1 MDVQDIHVGNHLIVS
16 SMADGG
22 VAPFA
27 PNLRDPVCIGVGPA
41 AIPGSM
47 FCSGVVMIGS
57 PLSYPAIP
65 EAALMVSR
73 ASLANPLAAKVPSIF
88 KVTTK
93 ANVPPTPLDV
103 MIGDPGVGMV
113 GMTLNTAMINIVDSV
128 AINIVTPTRNSAGNK
143 GHVGSSQQT
152 GAEVDSGALVK
163 NGVSVKNDNGI
174 DNGSRVIAG
183 PTTTPL
189 VKGKIFTG
197 KALKDKGFD
206 IEHPTRKG
214 KRVRHICVEGPES
227 AIYIRGKLKGTHI
240 INIPEYWQGLVDYD
254 TITVNLTPCGKPD
267 LSLYVKEIKDNK
279 IILSSDHLTQV
290 ECFYHI
296 WANRIGPPLITEYD
310 GESPADYPGDQSGH
324 SIAGYNY
331 DVRPH
336 LTSDDYPGDD
346 SIDAVSNFDENS

>member
-1 MDVQDIHVGNHLIVS
+1 
-16 SMADGG
+16 MADGG
-22 VAPFA
+22 LSPFA
-27 PNLRDPVCIGVGPA
+27 PNVRDPVCIGVGPA

-73 ASLANPLAAKVPSIF
+73 ASLSNPLAAKVPSIF

-143 GHVGSSQQT
+143 AHAGASQRT
-152 GAEVDSGALVK
+152 GAEVDTGAEVHT
-163 NGVSVKNDNGI
+163 GVNVNNAKTI
-174 DNGSRVIAG
+174 DN
-183 PTTTPL
+183 TTRTVATKTSCP
-189 VKGKIFTG
+189 VFIGKFFSG
-197 KALKDKGFD
+197 KAKLDKGFD

-214 KRVRHICVEGPES
+214 KRLRHICVEGPES

-240 INIPEYWQGLVDYD
+240 IDIPEYWQGLVDYD

-290 ECFYHI
+290 ECFYQI
-296 WANRIGPPLITEYD
+296 WGNRIGPELHVEYD

-324 SIAGYNY
+324 SIAGYTY
-331 DVRPH
+331 DKEE
-336 LTSDDYPGDD
+336 
-346 SIDAVSNFDENS
+346 A

>member
-16 SMADGG
+16 SMGDGG

-27 PNLRDPVCIGVGPA
+27 PNVRDPVCIGVGPA

-113 GMTLNTAMINIVDSV
+113 GMTLNTAMINIIDSV
-128 AINIVTPTRNSAGNK
+128 QINIVTPTRNSAGNK
-143 GHVGSSQQT
+143 AHAGASQRT
-152 GAEVDSGALVK
+152 GAEVDTGAETHT
-163 NGVSVKNDNGI
+163 GVNINNAKTVDN
-174 DNGSRVIAG
+174 
-183 PTTTPL
+183 TTRTVATVTSCPIF
-189 VKGKIFTG
+189 KGKFFTG
-197 KALKDKGFD
+197 KAKLDKGFD

-240 INIPEYWQGLVDYD
+240 IDIPDYWQGLVDYD

-267 LSLYVKEIKDNK
+267 LSLYVKEIRDDK

-290 ECFYHI
+290 ECFYHV
-296 WANRIGPPLITEYD
+296 WGNRIGPELHVEYD

-324 SIAGYNY
+324 SIAGYTY
-331 DVRPH
+331 DKEE
-336 LTSDDYPGDD
+336 
-346 SIDAVSNFDENS
+346 A

>member
-22 VAPFA
+22 LSPFA
-27 PNLRDPVCIGVGPA
+27 PNVRDPVCIGVGPA

-73 ASLANPLAAKVPSIF
+73 ASISNPIAAAVPSIF

-93 ANVPPTPLDV
+93 ANIPPTPLDV

-113 GMTLNTAMINIVDSV
+113 GMTLNTAMINIIDSV
-128 AINIVTPTRNSAGNK
+128 QISIVTPTRNSAGVKNHA
-143 GHVGSSQQT
+143 GATTRT
-152 GAEVDSGALVK
+152 GAEVDTGAETHT
-163 NGVSVKNDNGI
+163 GVNINNAKTVDN
-174 DNGSRVIAG
+174 
-183 PTTTPL
+183 TTRTVATVTSCP
-189 VKGKIFTG
+189 VFKGKFFTG
-197 KALKDKGFD
+197 KAKLDKGFD

-240 INIPEYWQGLVDYD
+240 IDIPEYWQGLVDYD

-267 LSLYVKEIKDNK
+267 LSLYVKEIRDDK

-290 ECFYHI
+290 ECFYHV
-296 WANRIGPPLITEYD
+296 WGNRIGPELHVEYD
-310 GESPADYPGDQSGH
+310 GESPADYPGDQTGH
-324 SIAGYNY
+324 SIAGYTY
-331 DVRPH
+331 DKEE
-336 LTSDDYPGDD
+336 
-346 SIDAVSNFDENS
+346 A

>member
-16 SMADGG
+16 SMGDGG

-27 PNLRDPVCIGVGPA
+27 PNVRDPVCIGVGPA

-57 PLSYPAIP
+57 PLSFPAIP
-65 EAALMVSR
+65 EASLMVSR
-73 ASLANPLAAKVPSIF
+73 ASVSNPLAAKVPSIF

-113 GMTLNTAMINIVDSV
+113 GMTLNTAMINIIDSV
-128 AINIVTPTRNSAGNK
+128 QINIVTPTRNSAGNK
-143 GHVGSSQQT
+143 AHAGASQRT
-152 GAEVDSGALVK
+152 GAEVDTGAETHT
-163 NGVSVKNDNGI
+163 GVNINNAKTVDN
-174 DNGSRVIAG
+174 
-183 PTTTPL
+183 TTRTVATVTSCPIF
-189 VKGKIFTG
+189 KGKFFTG
-197 KALKDKGFD
+197 KAKLDKGFD

-240 INIPEYWQGLVDYD
+240 IDIPDYWQGLVDYD

-267 LSLYVKEIKDNK
+267 LSLYVKEIRDDK

-290 ECFYHI
+290 ECFYHV
-296 WANRIGPPLITEYD
+296 WGNRIGPELHVEYD

-324 SIAGYNY
+324 SIAGYTY
-331 DVRPH
+331 DKEE
-336 LTSDDYPGDD
+336 
-346 SIDAVSNFDENS
+346 A

>member
-16 SMADGG
+16 SMGDGG
-22 VAPFA
+22 VTPFA
-27 PNLRDPVCIGVGPA
+27 PNVRDPVCIGVGPA

-57 PLSYPAIP
+57 PLSFPAIP

-73 ASLANPLAAKVPSIF
+73 ASLSNPLAAKVPSIF

-113 GMTLNTAMINIVDSV
+113 GMTLNTAMINIIDSV
-128 AINIVTPTRNSAGNK
+128 QINIVTPTRNSAGNK
-143 GHVGSSQQT
+143 AHAGASQRT
-152 GAEVDSGALVK
+152 GAEVDTGAETHT
-163 NGVSVKNDNGI
+163 GVNINNAKTVDN
-174 DNGSRVIAG
+174 
-183 PTTTPL
+183 TTRTVATVTSCPIF
-189 VKGKIFTG
+189 KGKFFTG
-197 KALKDKGFD
+197 KAKLDKGFD

-240 INIPEYWQGLVDYD
+240 IDIPDYWQGLVDYD

-267 LSLYVKEIKDNK
+267 LSLYVKEIRDDK

-290 ECFYHI
+290 ECFYQV
-296 WANRIGPPLITEYD
+296 WGNRIGPELHVEYD

-324 SIAGYNY
+324 SIAGYTY
-331 DVRPH
+331 DKE
-336 LTSDDYPGDD
+336 
-346 SIDAVSNFDENS
+346 DA

>member
-1 MDVQDIHVGNHLIVS
+1 MG
-16 SMADGG
+16 DGG

-27 PNLRDPVCIGVGPA
+27 PNVRDPVCIGVGPA

-113 GMTLNTAMINIVDSV
+113 GMTLNTAMINIIDSV
-128 AINIVTPTRNSAGNK
+128 QINIVTPTRNSAGNK
-143 GHVGSSQQT
+143 AHAGASQRT
-152 GAEVDSGALVK
+152 GAEVDTGAETHT
-163 NGVSVKNDNGI
+163 GVNINNAKTVDN
-174 DNGSRVIAG
+174 
-183 PTTTPL
+183 TTRTVATVTSCPIF
-189 VKGKIFTG
+189 KGKFFTG
-197 KALKDKGFD
+197 KAKLDKGFD

-227 AIYIRGKLKGTHI
+227 AIYIRGKLNGTHI
-240 INIPEYWQGLVDYD
+240 IDIPEYWQGLVDYD

-267 LSLYVKEIKDNK
+267 LSLYVKEIRDDK

-290 ECFYHI
+290 ECFYHV
-296 WANRIGPPLITEYD
+296 WGNRIGPELHVEYD

-324 SIAGYNY
+324 SIAGYTY
-331 DVRPH
+331 DKEE
-336 LTSDDYPGDD
+336 
-346 SIDAVSNFDENS
+346 A

>member
-16 SMADGG
+16 SMGDGG
-22 VAPFA
+22 VTPFA
-27 PNLRDPVCIGVGPA
+27 PNVRDPVCIGVGPA

-57 PLSYPAIP
+57 PLSFPAIP

-73 ASLANPLAAKVPSIF
+73 ASISNPLAAKVPSIF

-128 AINIVTPTRNSAGNK
+128 SINIVTPNRSSAGNK
-143 GHVGSSQQT
+143 IHAGSSQQN
-152 GAEVDSGALVK
+152 GAEVDNGALVK
-163 NGVSVKNDNGI
+163 NGTTVKNDVGV
-174 DNGSRVIAG
+174 DNGTRIVASVVSA
-183 PTTTPL
+183 PL
-189 VKGKIFTG
+189 FKGKIFTG

-214 KRVRHICVEGPES
+214 KRLRHICVEGPES

-240 INIPEYWQGLVDYD
+240 IDIPEYWQGLVDYD

-267 LSLYVKEIKDNK
+267 LSLYVKEIRDDK

-290 ECFYHI
+290 ECFYQV
-296 WANRIGPPLITEYD
+296 WGNRMGPELHVEYE
-310 GESPADYPGDQSGH
+310 GESPADYPGDQSDY
-324 SIAGYNY
+324 SVAGYHY
-331 DVRPH
+331 DRREK
-336 LTSDDYPGDD
+336 
-346 SIDAVSNFDENS
+346 I